1 MNYNVKLI
9 EVDQQPTIQEV
20 LLHSTRINIVDFLP
34 PHFTPDID
42 SPENIS
48 RYETAIEQTDAFIYN
63 EGIVIPIVSSE
74 IVRYLNNIKAKLQSN
89 KMYEGS
95 NLELFK
101 INYINVANSFSSS
114 FVKLNDIEKV
124 NGYVYARFNFVN

>member
-9 EVDQQPTIQEV
+9 EVEQQPSIQEV
-20 LLHSTRINIVDFLP
+20 LLHSTRINIIDFLP